1 MRVKSSEQ
9 KKVRSIEHESMG
21 ETLTQ
26 SLSLNSLYS
35 FDHTL
40 LSPLAAP
47 T

>member
-26 SLSLNSLYS
+26 SLSLNSLF